1 MVERVDCLLSTS
13 FHLITMLPQ
22 ASRTDFQRRLKGFCL
37 FSVSFAAF
45 TLCLL
50 NSEGLATIFKTS
62 RRLSGFS
69 TDSRH
74 YIYLES
80 SRNSVTEVPTAQ
92 IQIVDV
98 VTNACVKDGCI
109 KTEYDRSSSNLSNQA
124 AEDDLL
130 KKTLLLRQSLN
141 LTQLKV
147 GLQLPIISRSI
158 KPDKSE
164 IVQVPLNN
172 QKQPLQIRLKQKYMS
187 PVSAGGYLGVER
199 AAMSLVITYNYRQLT
214 LGDLNNYRE
223 AVQKYSIREVRLS
236 PNRKNVVVLIDMN
249 QPTYEGLL
257 QTTLVQSFPL

>member
-1 MVERVDCLLSTS
+1 MWYKGWIVSSSL
-13 FHLITMLPQ
+13 FIAMLRQ

-37 FSVSFAAF
+37 FSVSFAAL
-45 TLCLL
+45 TLCCL
-50 NSEGLATIFKTS
+50 NSEGLATLFRTS
-62 RRLSGFS
+62 KRLSGFS

-98 VTNACVKDGCI
+98 MTNSCVQDGCL

-124 AEDDLL
+124 AENDLL
-130 KKTLLLRQSLN
+130 KRTLPLRQALN

-164 IVQVPLNN
+164 TVQYRLNN
-172 QKQPLQIRLKQKYMS
+172 QKQPLQIRLQQKYLP
-187 PVSAGGYLGVER
+187 PVSPGGYLGVER
-199 AAMSLVITYNYRQLT
+199 AAMRLVITYNYRQLT

-223 AVQKYSIREVRLS
+223 AVQKYSIRDVRLS
-236 PNRKNVVVLIDMN
+236 PNRKNVVVLINMD

>member
-13 FHLITMLPQ
+13 SRLITMLPQ

-109 KTEYDRSSSNLSNQA
+109 KTEYDRSSSNLSNQV

-130 KKTLLLRQSLN
+130 KKTLLLRQTLQ

-147 GLQLPIISRSI
+147 GLQLPIISHSI

-164 IVQVPLNN
+164 TVQVRLNN
-172 QKQPLQIRLKQKYMS
+172 QKQPLQIRMQQKYLP
-187 PVSAGGYLGVER
+187 PVSAGGYVGVER
-199 AAMSLVITYNYRQLT
+199 AAMKLVITYNYRQLT

-223 AVQKYSIREVRLS
+223 AVQKYSIRDVRLS
-236 PNRKNVVVLIDMN
+236 PNRKNVVVLIDMD

>member
-1 MVERVDCLLSTS
+1 MVQRVDRLLLTS
-13 FHLITMLPQ
+13 SRLIAMLRQ
-22 ASRTDFQRRLKGFCL
+22 ASRTDFQRRLKGLCL
-37 FSVSFAAF
+37 FSLSFTAL

-98 VTNACVKDGCI
+98 VTNSCVKDGCL

-130 KKTLLLRQSLN
+130 KKTLSLRQALQ

-164 IVQVPLNN
+164 TVQVRLNN
-172 QKQPLQIRLKQKYMS
+172 QKQPLEIRLQQKYMS

-199 AAMSLVITYNYRQLT
+199 AAMRLVINYNYRQLT

-223 AVQKYSIREVRLS
+223 AVQKYSIRDVRLS
-236 PNRKNVVVLIDMN
+236 PNRKNVVVLIDMD
-249 QPTYEGLL
+249 QPTYEGVL
-257 QTTLVQSFPL
+257 QTTFVQSFPL